1 MNNNNSD
8 REAAIALTYDPNGLT
23 APTIVAS
30 GYGEIAKRIMEL
42 AKDNGIHIHQDDNLT
57 QLLARVPVGTQ
68 IPEEAYQVVAEL
80 LAFLYR
86 ADRKMGEKKR
96 GET

>member
-1 MNNNNSD
+1 MKNKNSD
-8 REAAIALTYDPNGLT
+8 REAAIALSYDPDGLT

-30 GYGEIAKRIMEL
+30 GYGEIARRIMEL
-42 AKDNGIHIHQDDNLT
+42 AKENSIHIHQDDNLT

-86 ADRKMGEKKR
+86 ADRKMGEKKQ
-96 GET
+96 G